1 MHTEAENLEIVESEL
16 TKLKNY
22 LDKHGIV
29 NERHTVIKDWD
40 QVIVYKEYDGDESDI
55 DTELKEPWEFVK
67 VFDKWYRRSWDA
79 VCHKHSYGGPQGLL
93 EIYGDICD
101 DVVGWLTAEDVITK
115 YIEKKQ

>member
-1 MHTEAENLEIVESEL
+1 MAENLEIVESEL

-22 LDKHGIV
+22 LDKHGFV
-29 NERHTVIKDWD
+29 NERHTVVKDWD
-40 QVIVYKEYDGDESDI
+40 QIIVYKEYDSDI
-55 DTELKEPWEFVK
+55 GVPDDNEEPKEPWEFVK

-79 VCHKHSYGGPQGLL
+79 VCTRYSYGGPQGLL

>member
-1 MHTEAENLEIVESEL
+1 MAENLEIVESEL

-22 LDKHGIV
+22 LDKHGFV
-29 NERHTVIKDWD
+29 NERHTVVKDWD

-55 DTELKEPWEFVK
+55 STEHKEPWEFVK
-67 VFDKWYRRSWDA
+67 VLDKWYRRSWDA
-79 VCHKHSYGGPQGLL
+79 VCHRHSYGGPQGLL

-115 YIEKKQ
+115 YIEKEQ

>member
-1 MHTEAENLEIVESEL
+1 MPENLEIVESEL

-29 NERHTVIKDWD
+29 NERHSVVKDWD
-40 QVIVYKEYDGDESDI
+40 QVIVYKEYDGDESNI
-55 DTELKEPWEFVK
+55 DTEFKEPWEFVK

-79 VCHKHSYGGPQGLL
+79 ICHRYSYGGPQGLL

-115 YIEKKQ
+115 YIEKEQ